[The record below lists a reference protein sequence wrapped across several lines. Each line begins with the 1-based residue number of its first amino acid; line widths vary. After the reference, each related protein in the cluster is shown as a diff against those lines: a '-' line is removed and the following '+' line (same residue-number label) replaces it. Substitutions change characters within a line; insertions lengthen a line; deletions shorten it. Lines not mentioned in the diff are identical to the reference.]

1 MNCGAASAKI
11 LQTEAA
17 AHYCNQRTFFVTF
30 WPFLEPPLDPDAVFC
45 SSRIALSLLPHSQ
58 TIEVRLTDSKA
69 VHVQI
74 LEPLYLSPVRKEVG
88 ILRW

>member
-1 MNCGAASAKI
+1 M
-11 LQTEAA
+11 
-17 AHYCNQRTFFVTF
+17 
-30 WPFLEPPLDPDAVFC
+30 DPDAVFC